1 MLTNAHSLG
10 HMQMF
15 APLAYASRDST
26 VRERA
31 HTSTCSL
38 SNFTKHAH
46 VYAHL
51 YTPLPNRWELGG
63 ICLWCVHPR
72 RLNIVVPVSW
82 CSAAIAF
89 AASEGCV

>member
-1 MLTNAHSLG
+1 
-10 HMQMF
+10 MQ
-15 APLAYASRDST
+15 AEIAQCES
-26 VRERA
+26 A
-31 HTSTCSL
+31 HTQA
-38 SNFTKHAH
+38 HAH
-46 VYAHL
+46 YQISQNTHTYMHT